1 MRRAQETSD
10 FYPTRRAGEAPPE
23 HVIGGGVFKPDL
35 SDTPDLPE
43 SGVTL
48 KHVRETVRGIL
59 SALKGTATLVAV
71 AVSAMLMAES
81 LTGTEGELLENLPG
95 DSTVILDAPAVK
107 QLLQSK
113 ADAGELSS
121 ISEQFTTLEAQL
133 PVVRATLRA
142 ASNNANGYGYRGP
155 LSRLGVYGEAVVIR
169 RLAITTRA
177 SGNLN
182 TTAPL
187 WARVV
192 RNVDG
197 AWVVCAQAKEPH
209 KWDEV
214 TPGSELAWEMKPVP
228 GVRPPS
234 ADESVAIVWVNDP
247 DAPAAQSGQVSW
259 RTVSVAGGLEVA
271 LPTVPTTS
279 SSIQSWSPRIVI
291 DFTAVT
297 KALTVDTSLSLTS
310 TNPVQNRAVKASLD
324 GKASAQF
331 FNSSNSAY
339 PYIENYAWNT
349 NKLRMTLVGGNWE
362 ESEGS
367 NDFDEAILRFQ
378 WLFQYDSTQPP
389 LETLDV
395 SMKDL
400 KNLVNG
406 GGGNTEV
413 WKGNVGFGEQDTF
426 FGPKKVADGEGQFLN
441 GYPRLHNHGQDIHEV
456 SGFSRDSRDD
466 ETVWSH
472 RLLLPWDLAKANDT
486 SYLMAGV
493 VWDGQRNLFTNG
505 DTATFVQP
513 LLPQNSGSTQSAL
526 PYAIPCFENSPVYW
540 KGTIIWND
548 GTQAIS
554 KAVQIPW
561 ARVKQ
566 DMRGPTELA
575 LKSDI
580 PSIDSA
586 LSSTSTKPVQNK
598 AVKTALDAKADAF
611 TVGEGLTLEAGVLS
625 ADTPSIFTE
634 PVKIQSGMGTGSL
647 WIGGD
652 VNAGTLTNNKRRLA
666 RIVVP
671 TFEDVTKSATLLG
684 FDSSGDSDLN
694 VANRAYDAVSFGGSK
709 KISNSTSPMAVSF
722 CVTKARGSTAASDK
736 IYPLEMDANEARF
749 NVRPNYN
756 GVPLATMNDL
766 EAKDDEG
773 ETGWVSPGDWTLAVA
788 PAEEYAVIDSSVVV
802 WTNSVQQVI
811 GTAQTSTFSAAAKMV
826 SLEMLDVSQPAPTV
840 SFACDGATITRGDN
854 AQSALVTAE
863 AEGLYRVSA
872 TDDSGRM
879 RTAYLSIRAKEKSTK
894 VENAY
899 LADVPGTARAAAN
912 DAMLAALQTRD
923 TSTTVQSGITA
934 AVATGDQ
941 CFDASGAPL
950 ASAPLAPKFFC
961 CVEPSRSWG
970 PDAVAVAPHFAVTA
984 AHWKPPQAKTATF
997 RTPEGASV
1005 TVSGSWGI
1013 SLVEWAQQR
1022 GYAAAEIRDANLGD
1036 IWVWQFD
1043 TGTIPEACIP
1053 YVLDRSGWEHYY
1065 HGDLSG
1071 IACYAITQNGYLSFG
1086 QLLRPDAGAYSIG
1099 LFSPRYTRADLLAAL
1114 SPPACARIYGGDSG
1128 RPVMMIHEGE
1138 PVLLSTF
1145 RTAGSGPSMIKA
1157 CDILDDL
1164 IKTRSG
1170 GTESLKRISA
1180 P

>member
-1 MRRAQETSD
+1 MRQAQETSD

-23 HVIGGGVFKPDL
+23 HVIGGGFKPDL

-81 LTGTEGELLENLPG
+81 ITGTEGELLDNLPG
-95 DSTVILDAPAVK
+95 DSTVLLDAPAVK

-113 ADAGELSS
+113 ANADELSS
-121 ISEQFTTLEAQL
+121 ISEQLTTLEAQL
-133 PVVRATLRA
+133 PVVRATLKA

-155 LSRLGVYGEAVVIR
+155 LSRLGVHGQAVTIR

-177 SGNLN
+177 SNNLN
-182 TTAPL
+182 TTVPL

-197 AWVVCAQAKEPH
+197 AWVVCAQAKESRR
-209 KWDEV
+209 WDDV
-214 TPGSELAWEMKPVP
+214 TPGSELAWEMQSVP
-228 GVRPPS
+228 GVLPPS
-234 ADESVAIVWVNDP
+234 ADESIAIVWVNDP
-247 DAPAAQSGQVSW
+247 DAPAAQSNGQVSW
-259 RTVSVAGGLEVA
+259 RTVSVAGGLGVA

-297 KALTVDTSLSLTS
+297 KALTVDTWLSSTS
-310 TNPVQNRAVKASLD
+310 TNPVQNQAVKAALD
-324 GKASAQF
+324 GKADGHY
-331 FNSSNSAY
+331 FNSDDIGL
-339 PYIENYAWNT
+339 PYVENNARNT

-395 SMKDL
+395 PMRAF

-406 GGGNTEV
+406 GGGHTEV
-413 WKGNVGFGEQDTF
+413 WRGNVGFGGQDAF
-426 FGPKKVADGEGQFLN
+426 FGPRKVADGEGQFLN

-486 SYLMAGV
+486 SYLLAGV
-493 VWDGQRNLFTNG
+493 VWESTRLGVNAR
-505 DTATFVQP
+505 FVQP
-513 LLPQNSGSTQSAL
+513 LLPTNTPEATTALGL
-526 PYAIPCFENSPVYW
+526 PYALPCFENSPIYW
-540 KGTIIWND
+540 NGHLIFDDGSGVKQITLPWSAVNANTTAKIPIIRSESLQLSIQDDDRRQLVIYSDGSGGYVHTKEMGSSTPKAFNFVTQGLLNRISSLEQGADAKQDKLTAGANVTLAEDGTISV
-548 GTQAIS
+548 TC
-554 KAVQIPW
+554 
-561 ARVKQ
+561 
-566 DMRGPTELA
+566 
-575 LKSDI
+575 
-580 PSIDSA
+580 PSVD
-586 LSSTSTKPVQNK
+586 
-598 AVKTALDAKADAF
+598 
-611 TVGEGLTLEAGVLS
+611 
-625 ADTPSIFTE
+625 
-634 PVKIQSGMGTGSL
+634 
-647 WIGGD
+647 
-652 VNAGTLTNNKRRLA
+652 
-666 RIVVP
+666 
-671 TFEDVTKSATLLG
+671 
-684 FDSSGDSDLN
+684 
-694 VANRAYDAVSFGGSK
+694 
-709 KISNSTSPMAVSF
+709 
-722 CVTKARGSTAASDK
+722 
-736 IYPLEMDANEARF
+736 
-749 NVRPNYN
+749 
-756 GVPLATMNDL
+756 
-766 EAKDDEG
+766 
-773 ETGWVSPGDWTLAVA
+773 TGWVSPGDWTLAVA

-826 SLEMLDVSQPAPTV
+826 SLEMLDVAQPTPTV

-912 DAMLAALQTRD
+912 DAMLAALQQRD
-923 TSTTVQSGITA
+923 TSVTVQSGITA
-934 AVATGDQ
+934 AVAVGDL

-950 ASAPLAPKFFC
+950 STAPLAPKFFC
-961 CVEPSRSWG
+961 CVDPSRTWG

-984 AHWKPPQAKTATF
+984 AHWNPAQAKTATF
-997 RTPEGASV
+997 RTPDGASV
-1005 TVSGSWGI
+1005 TVSGTYGI
-1013 SLVEWAQQR
+1013 SLVEWARQQ
-1022 GYAAAEIRDANLGD
+1022 GYSESEIRDADLAD
-1036 IWVWQFD
+1036 IWVWQFEE
-1043 TGTIPEACIP
+1043 GTIPEACIP
-1053 YVLDRSGWEHYY
+1053 SVLDRSAWEHYY
-1065 HGDLSG
+1065 RSDLTG
-1071 IACYAITQNGYLSFG
+1071 VTCYAVTQNGYLSFG
-1086 QLLRPDAGAYSIG
+1086 QLLHPDGGAYSIG
-1099 LFSPRYTRADLLAAL
+1099 SFTPERTRADLLATL
-1114 SPPACARIYGGDSG
+1114 SPPACALIYGGDSG

-1145 RTAGSGPSMIKA
+1145 WTAGSGPSMIKA
-1157 CDILDDL
+1157 CDILDEL

>member
-1 MRRAQETSD
+1 MKQAQETSD

-23 HVIGGGVFKPDL
+23 GVIGGGVFKPDL

-43 SGVTL
+43 KGVTL

-81 LTGTEGELLENLPG
+81 ITGTEGELLENLPG
-95 DSTVILDAPAVK
+95 DSTVLLDAPAVK
-107 QLLQSK
+107 QLLDGK
-113 ADAGELSS
+113 ADKRHTHADLQQAIDETTIFTSS
-121 ISEQFTTLEAQL
+121 DGATTMTLPWKAAPNSYSEDGAVGVAAIYGSGLDGFAVTDGKGNAVDFVVSGSNYGIISVMVDAY
-133 PVVRATLRA
+133 
-142 ASNNANGYGYRGP
+142 GYGKW
-155 LSRLGVYGEAVVIR
+155 SRYVLPK
-169 RLAITTRA
+169 AID
-177 SGNLN
+177 SSLN
-182 TTAPL
+182 A
-187 WARVV
+187 
-192 RNVDG
+192 
-197 AWVVCAQAKEPH
+197 
-209 KWDEV
+209 
-214 TPGSELAWEMKPVP
+214 
-228 GVRPPS
+228 
-234 ADESVAIVWVNDP
+234 
-247 DAPAAQSGQVSW
+247 
-259 RTVSVAGGLEVA
+259 
-271 LPTVPTTS
+271 
-279 SSIQSWSPRIVI
+279 
-291 DFTAVT
+291 
-297 KALTVDTSLSLTS
+297 TS
-310 TNPVQNRAVKASLD
+310 TNPVQNKVIKAALD
-324 GKASAQF
+324 
-331 FNSSNSAY
+331 
-339 PYIENYAWNT
+339 
-349 NKLRMTLVGGNWE
+349 TLQR
-362 ESEGS
+362 S
-367 NDFDEAILRFQ
+367 DH
-378 WLFQYDSTQPP
+378 
-389 LETLDV
+389 
-395 SMKDL
+395 
-400 KNLVNG
+400 
-406 GGGNTEV
+406 TEV

-466 ETVWSH
+466 EDVWSH

-493 VWDGQRNLFTNG
+493 VWNGQRNLFTNG

-526 PYAIPCFENSPVYW
+526 PYAIPCFESSPVYW

-586 LSSTSTKPVQNK
+586 LSTTSTNPIQNK
-598 AVKTALDAKADAF
+598 AVKAELDKKLALTGGTVTGETRFEGGIRTDSFKTLYGTPLLETVSSKGFKFTGLYQLVPYRQTKPFFTAESGTTTLDVTTAKATSFIENGTTLADKYA
-611 TVGEGLTLEAGVLS
+611 TKVELALKQNQLTAGANVTL
-625 ADTPSIFTE
+625 AED
-634 PVKIQSGMGTGSL
+634 GT
-647 WIGGD
+647 I
-652 VNAGTLTNNKRRLA
+652 
-666 RIVVP
+666 
-671 TFEDVTKSATLLG
+671 SATCPG
-684 FDSSGDSDLN
+684 AD
-694 VANRAYDAVSFGGSK
+694 
-709 KISNSTSPMAVSF
+709 
-722 CVTKARGSTAASDK
+722 
-736 IYPLEMDANEARF
+736 
-749 NVRPNYN
+749 
-756 GVPLATMNDL
+756 
-766 EAKDDEG
+766 
-773 ETGWVSPGDWTLAVA
+773 TGWVSPGDWTLSVT
-788 PAEEYAVIDSSVVV
+788 PAEVSTLVSAETVVL
-802 WTNSVQQVI
+802 TNEVQQVI
-811 GTAQTSTFSAAAKMV
+811 GTATTSTTSSAPKMV
-826 SLEMLDVSQPAPTV
+826 ALEMLDVSQPPPEVTFV
-840 SFACDGATITRGDN
+840 CDGATLTRSEN
-854 AQSALVTAE
+854 AQSALVSAE
-863 AEGLYRVSA
+863 TEGLYRLSA
-872 TDDSGRM
+872 TDDSGRV
-879 RTAYLSIRAKEKSTK
+879 RSAYLSLRAPEVSTK
-894 VENAY
+894 LEEIY
-899 LADVPGTARAAAN
+899 LADVPGTARAAVN
-912 DAMLAALQTRD
+912 DALLAALQTRD

-997 RTPEGASV
+997 RTPEGVSA

-1043 TGTIPEACIP
+1043 TGTIPDACIP
-1053 YVLDRSGWEHYY
+1053 YVFDRSGWEHYY

-1086 QLLRPDAGAYSIG
+1086 QLHRPDAGAYSIG
-1099 LFSPRYTRADLLAAL
+1099 LFSARYTRADLLAAL

>member
-1 MRRAQETSD
+1 MKQARETSD

-23 HVIGGGVFKPDL
+23 HVIGGGFKPDL

-81 LTGTEGELLENLPG
+81 LTGTEGELLDNLPG

-107 QLLQSK
+107 QLLDGK
-113 ADAGELSS
+113 ADKRHTHADLQQAIDETTTFTSS
-121 ISEQFTTLEAQL
+121 DGATTMTLPWNAEPNSYSEDGAVGVAAIYGSGLDGFAVTDGKGNAVDF
-133 PVVRATLRA
+133 VVSG
-142 ASNNANGYGYRGP
+142 SNYGSIRVMVDSYGYGQW
-155 LSRLGVYGEAVVIR
+155 SRYVLPK
-169 RLAITTRA
+169 AID
-177 SGNLN
+177 SSLN
-182 TTAPL
+182 A
-187 WARVV
+187 
-192 RNVDG
+192 
-197 AWVVCAQAKEPH
+197 
-209 KWDEV
+209 
-214 TPGSELAWEMKPVP
+214 
-228 GVRPPS
+228 
-234 ADESVAIVWVNDP
+234 
-247 DAPAAQSGQVSW
+247 
-259 RTVSVAGGLEVA
+259 
-271 LPTVPTTS
+271 
-279 SSIQSWSPRIVI
+279 
-291 DFTAVT
+291 
-297 KALTVDTSLSLTS
+297 TS
-310 TNPVQNRAVKASLD
+310 TNPVQNKVIKAALD
-324 GKASAQF
+324 
-331 FNSSNSAY
+331 
-339 PYIENYAWNT
+339 
-349 NKLRMTLVGGNWE
+349 TLQQSGH
-362 ESEGS
+362 
-367 NDFDEAILRFQ
+367 
-378 WLFQYDSTQPP
+378 
-389 LETLDV
+389 
-395 SMKDL
+395 
-400 KNLVNG
+400 
-406 GGGNTEV
+406 TEV
-413 WKGNVGFGEQDTF
+413 WKANVGFGEQDTF

-472 RLLLPWDLAKANDT
+472 RLLLPWELAKANDT

-548 GTQAIS
+548 GTQSIS

-580 PSIDSA
+580 PSVDST
-586 LSSTSTKPVQNK
+586 LSTTSTNPVQNK
-598 AVKTALDAKADAF
+598 AVKAELDKKLALKQDQLTAGANVTLAEDGTISVTCPGAD
-611 TVGEGLTLEAGVLS
+611 
-625 ADTPSIFTE
+625 
-634 PVKIQSGMGTGSL
+634 
-647 WIGGD
+647 
-652 VNAGTLTNNKRRLA
+652 
-666 RIVVP
+666 
-671 TFEDVTKSATLLG
+671 
-684 FDSSGDSDLN
+684 
-694 VANRAYDAVSFGGSK
+694 
-709 KISNSTSPMAVSF
+709 
-722 CVTKARGSTAASDK
+722 
-736 IYPLEMDANEARF
+736 
-749 NVRPNYN
+749 
-756 GVPLATMNDL
+756 
-766 EAKDDEG
+766 
-773 ETGWVSPGDWTLAVA
+773 TGWVSPGDWTLAVT
-788 PAEEYAVIDSSVVV
+788 PAEVSTLVSAETVV
-802 WTNSVQQVI
+802 WTNEVQQVI
-811 GTAQTSTFSAAAKMV
+811 GTATTSTTSSAPKMV
-826 SLEMLDVSQPAPTV
+826 ALEMLDVSQPPPEVTFV
-840 SFACDGATITRGDN
+840 CDGATLTRSEN
-854 AQSALVTAE
+854 AQSALVSAE
-863 AEGLYRVSA
+863 TEGLYRLSA
-872 TDDSGRM
+872 TDRSGRV
-879 RTAYLSIRAKEKSTK
+879 RSAYLSLRAPETSTK
-894 VENAY
+894 LEEIY

-912 DAMLAALQTRD
+912 DALFAALQQRD
-923 TSTTVQSGITA
+923 TSVTVQSGITA
-934 AVATGDQ
+934 AVATGDL

-961 CVEPSRSWG
+961 CVDPSRTWG

-984 AHWKPPQAKTATF
+984 AHWSPAQAKTATF
-997 RTPEGASV
+997 RTPDGASV
-1005 TVSGSWGI
+1005 TVSGAWGI

-1043 TGTIPEACIP
+1043 TGTIPDACIP

-1099 LFSPRYTRADLLAAL
+1099 LFSPRYTRTDLLAAL

-1145 RTAGSGPSMIKA
+1145 RSAGSGPALLKA

>member
-1 MRRAQETSD
+1 MKQARETSD

-23 HVIGGGVFKPDL
+23 HVIGGGFKPDL

-81 LTGTEGELLENLPG
+81 LTGTEGELLDNLPG

-107 QLLQSK
+107 QLLDGK
-113 ADAGELSS
+113 ADKRHTHADLQQAIDETTTFTSS
-121 ISEQFTTLEAQL
+121 DGATTMTLPWNAEPNSYSEDGAVGVAAIYGSGLDGFAVTDGKGNAVDF
-133 PVVRATLRA
+133 VVSG
-142 ASNNANGYGYRGP
+142 SNYGSIRVMVDSYGYGQW
-155 LSRLGVYGEAVVIR
+155 SRYVLPK
-169 RLAITTRA
+169 AID
-177 SGNLN
+177 SSLN
-182 TTAPL
+182 A
-187 WARVV
+187 
-192 RNVDG
+192 
-197 AWVVCAQAKEPH
+197 
-209 KWDEV
+209 
-214 TPGSELAWEMKPVP
+214 
-228 GVRPPS
+228 
-234 ADESVAIVWVNDP
+234 
-247 DAPAAQSGQVSW
+247 
-259 RTVSVAGGLEVA
+259 
-271 LPTVPTTS
+271 
-279 SSIQSWSPRIVI
+279 
-291 DFTAVT
+291 
-297 KALTVDTSLSLTS
+297 TS
-310 TNPVQNRAVKASLD
+310 TNPVQNKVIKAALD
-324 GKASAQF
+324 
-331 FNSSNSAY
+331 
-339 PYIENYAWNT
+339 
-349 NKLRMTLVGGNWE
+349 TLQQSGH
-362 ESEGS
+362 
-367 NDFDEAILRFQ
+367 
-378 WLFQYDSTQPP
+378 
-389 LETLDV
+389 
-395 SMKDL
+395 
-400 KNLVNG
+400 
-406 GGGNTEV
+406 TEV
-413 WKGNVGFGEQDTF
+413 WKANVGFGEQDTF

-472 RLLLPWDLAKANDT
+472 RLLLPWELAKANDT

-548 GTQAIS
+548 GTQSIS

-580 PSIDSA
+580 PSVDST
-586 LSSTSTKPVQNK
+586 LSTTSTNPVQNK
-598 AVKTALDAKADAF
+598 AVKAELDKKLALKQNQLTAGANVTLAEDGTISVTCPGAD
-611 TVGEGLTLEAGVLS
+611 
-625 ADTPSIFTE
+625 
-634 PVKIQSGMGTGSL
+634 
-647 WIGGD
+647 
-652 VNAGTLTNNKRRLA
+652 
-666 RIVVP
+666 
-671 TFEDVTKSATLLG
+671 
-684 FDSSGDSDLN
+684 
-694 VANRAYDAVSFGGSK
+694 
-709 KISNSTSPMAVSF
+709 
-722 CVTKARGSTAASDK
+722 
-736 IYPLEMDANEARF
+736 
-749 NVRPNYN
+749 
-756 GVPLATMNDL
+756 
-766 EAKDDEG
+766 
-773 ETGWVSPGDWTLAVA
+773 TGWVSPGDWTLAVT
-788 PAEEYAVIDSSVVV
+788 PAEVSTLVSAETVV
-802 WTNSVQQVI
+802 WTNEVQQVI
-811 GTAQTSTFSAAAKMV
+811 GTATTSTTSSAPKMV
-826 SLEMLDVSQPAPTV
+826 ALEMLDVSQPPPEVTFV
-840 SFACDGATITRGDN
+840 CDGATLTRSEN
-854 AQSALVTAE
+854 AQSALVSAE
-863 AEGLYRVSA
+863 TEGLYRLSA
-872 TDDSGRM
+872 TDRSGRV
-879 RTAYLSIRAKEKSTK
+879 RSAYLSLRAPETSTK
-894 VENAY
+894 LEEIY

-912 DAMLAALQTRD
+912 DALFAALQQRD
-923 TSTTVQSGITA
+923 TSVTVQSGITA
-934 AVATGDQ
+934 AVATGDL

-961 CVEPSRSWG
+961 CVDPSRTWG

-984 AHWKPPQAKTATF
+984 AHWSPAQAKTATF
-997 RTPEGASV
+997 RTPDGASV
-1005 TVSGSWGI
+1005 TVSGAWGI

-1043 TGTIPEACIP
+1043 TGTIPDACIP

-1099 LFSPRYTRADLLAAL
+1099 LFSPRYTRTDLLAAL

-1145 RTAGSGPSMIKA
+1145 RSAGSGPALLKA

>member
-23 HVIGGGVFKPDL
+23 LVIGGGVFKPDL

-43 SGVTL
+43 KGVTL

-81 LTGTEGELLENLPG
+81 ITGTEGELLENLPG
-95 DSTVILDAPAVK
+95 DSTVLLDAHAVK

-133 PVVRATLRA
+133 PVVRATLPTA
-142 ASNNANGYGYRGP
+142 NNNANGYGYRGP

-192 RNVDG
+192 RSVDG
-197 AWVVCAQAKEPH
+197 AWVVCAQAKEPRR
-209 KWDEV
+209 WDEV

-234 ADESVAIVWVNDP
+234 ADESVAIVWVNDS

-271 LPTVPTTS
+271 LPTVPTTTS
-279 SSIQSWSPRIVI
+279 PIKSWSPRIVI

-297 KALTVDTSLSLTS
+297 KALTVDTSLSSTS
-310 TNPVQNRAVKASLD
+310 TNPVQNQAVKASLD
-324 GKASAQF
+324 GKASKYE
-331 FNSSNSAY
+331 FNSDNTILPYVKAY
-339 PYIENYAWNT
+339 GTSMHSLRTVFNANNEADNWAEKFDNA
-349 NKLRMTLVGGNWE
+349 KLTFEW
-362 ESEGS
+362 
-367 NDFDEAILRFQ
+367 
-378 WLFQYDSTQPP
+378 WHQYDNVKEDSF
-389 LETLDV
+389 DV
-395 SMKDL
+395 PMTAFRAL
-400 KNLVNG
+400 ANG

-426 FGPKKVADGEGQFLN
+426 FGPRRVADGEGQFLN

-493 VWDGQRNLFTNG
+493 VWESTRLGVNTR
-505 DTATFVQP
+505 FVQP
-513 LLPQNSGSTQSAL
+513 LLPTNTPEATTALGL
-526 PYAIPCFENSPVYW
+526 PYALPCFENSPIFWNGHLIFDDGSGVKQITLPWSAVNANTTAKIPIIRSEFRSKSSQLSIQDDDRRELVIYSDGSGGYVHT
-540 KGTIIWND
+540 KEMGSSTPKAFNFVTQGLLNRISSLEQGADAKQDKLTAGANVTLAEDGTISV
-548 GTQAIS
+548 TC
-554 KAVQIPW
+554 P
-561 ARVKQ
+561 
-566 DMRGPTELA
+566 
-575 LKSDI
+575 
-580 PSIDSA
+580 
-586 LSSTSTKPVQNK
+586 
-598 AVKTALDAKADAF
+598 
-611 TVGEGLTLEAGVLS
+611 S
-625 ADTPSIFTE
+625 AD
-634 PVKIQSGMGTGSL
+634 
-647 WIGGD
+647 
-652 VNAGTLTNNKRRLA
+652 
-666 RIVVP
+666 
-671 TFEDVTKSATLLG
+671 
-684 FDSSGDSDLN
+684 
-694 VANRAYDAVSFGGSK
+694 
-709 KISNSTSPMAVSF
+709 
-722 CVTKARGSTAASDK
+722 
-736 IYPLEMDANEARF
+736 
-749 NVRPNYN
+749 
-756 GVPLATMNDL
+756 
-766 EAKDDEG
+766 
-773 ETGWVSPGDWTLAVA
+773 TGWVSPGDWTLSVT
-788 PAEEYAVIDSSVVV
+788 PAEVSTLVSAETVV
-802 WTNSVQQVI
+802 WTNAVQQVI
-811 GTAQTSTFSAAAKMV
+811 GTATTSTTSSAPKMV
-826 SLEMLDVSQPAPTV
+826 ALEMLDVSQPPPEVTFV
-840 SFACDGATITRGDN
+840 CDGATLTRSEN
-854 AQSALVTAE
+854 AQSALVSAE
-863 AEGLYRVSA
+863 TEGLYRLSA
-872 TDDSGRM
+872 TDDSGRV
-879 RTAYLSIRAKEKSTK
+879 RSAYLSLRAPEVSTK
-894 VENAY
+894 LEEIY
-899 LADVPGTARAAAN
+899 LADVPGTARAAVN
-912 DAMLAALQTRD
+912 DALLAALQTRD

-997 RTPEGASV
+997 RTPEGVSA

-1043 TGTIPEACIP
+1043 TGTIPDACIP

-1099 LFSPRYTRADLLAAL
+1099 LFSPRYTRADLLATL

-1145 RTAGSGPSMIKA
+1145 RTAGSGPSLLKA
-1157 CDILDDL
+1157 CEILDDL

>member
-1 MRRAQETSD
+1 MKQAQETSD

-81 LTGTEGELLENLPG
+81 ITGTEGELLENLPG
-95 DSTVILDAPAVK
+95 DSTVLLDAHAVK

-113 ADAGELSS
+113 ADAGELSG
-121 ISEQFTTLEAQL
+121 ISEQLTTLEAQL
-133 PVVRATLRA
+133 PVVRATLGA

-169 RLAITTRA
+169 RLAIATRA

-197 AWVVCAQAKEPH
+197 AWVVCAQAKEPRR
-209 KWDEV
+209 WDEV
-214 TPGSELAWEMKPVP
+214 TPGSELVWEMKPVP

-234 ADESVAIVWVNDP
+234 ADESVAIVWVDDP
-247 DAPAAQSGQVSW
+247 DAPASQSDGQVSW
-259 RTVSVAGGLEVA
+259 LTVSVAGGLGVA

-279 SSIQSWSPRIVI
+279 SPIKSWSPRIEI

-297 KALTVDTSLSLTS
+297 KALTVDTSLSSTS

-324 GKASAQF
+324 GKASKYE
-331 FNSSNSAY
+331 FNSDNTTIPYVKAY
-339 PYIENYAWNT
+339 GTSMHSLRTVFNANNEADNWAEKFDNA
-349 NKLRMTLVGGNWE
+349 KLTFEWWHQYNNVKEDSFDVPMTAFRAL
-362 ESEGS
+362 
-367 NDFDEAILRFQ
+367 A
-378 WLFQYDSTQPP
+378 
-389 LETLDV
+389 
-395 SMKDL
+395 
-400 KNLVNG
+400 NG

-580 PSIDSA
+580 PSIDAA
-586 LSSTSTKPVQNK
+586 LSSTSTNPVQNK
-598 AVKTALDAKADAF
+598 TVKAELDKKLSLTGGTVTGETQFEGGIRTDSFKTLYGTPLLETVSSKGFKFTGLYQFVPYQQTKPFFTAESGTTTLDVTTAKATSFLENGTTLADKYA
-611 TVGEGLTLEAGVLS
+611 TKVELALKQNQLTAGANVTL
-625 ADTPSIFTE
+625 AED
-634 PVKIQSGMGTGSL
+634 GT
-647 WIGGD
+647 I
-652 VNAGTLTNNKRRLA
+652 
-666 RIVVP
+666 
-671 TFEDVTKSATLLG
+671 SATCPG
-684 FDSSGDSDLN
+684 AD
-694 VANRAYDAVSFGGSK
+694 
-709 KISNSTSPMAVSF
+709 I
-722 CVTKARGSTAASDK
+722 
-736 IYPLEMDANEARF
+736 
-749 NVRPNYN
+749 
-756 GVPLATMNDL
+756 
-766 EAKDDEG
+766 
-773 ETGWVSPGDWTLAVA
+773 GWVSPGDWTLSVT
-788 PAEEYAVIDSSVVV
+788 PAEVSTLVSAETVV
-802 WTNSVQQVI
+802 WTNAVQQVI
-811 GTAQTSTFSAAAKMV
+811 GTATTSTTSSAPKMV
-826 SLEMLDVSQPAPTV
+826 ALEMLDVSQPPPEVTFV
-840 SFACDGATITRGDN
+840 CDGATLTRSEN
-854 AQSALVTAE
+854 AQSALVLAE
-863 AEGLYRVSA
+863 TEGLYRLSA
-872 TDDSGRM
+872 TDRSGRV
-879 RTAYLSIRAKEKSTK
+879 RSAYLSLRAPETSTK
-894 VENAY
+894 LEEIY
-899 LADVPGTARAAAN
+899 LADVPGSARAAAN
-912 DAMLAALQTRD
+912 DALFAALQQRD
-923 TSTTVQSGITA
+923 TSVTVQSGITA

-984 AHWKPPQAKTATF
+984 AHWSPAQAKTATF
-997 RTPEGASV
+997 RTPDGASV

-1043 TGTIPEACIP
+1043 TGTIPDACIP

-1065 HGDLSG
+1065 HSDLSG

-1086 QLLRPDAGAYSIG
+1086 QLVRPDAGAYSIG